1 MKKTIFIALSALML
15 VACGEK
21 AQTAGGVKQDAPP
34 YSGTGKPFADSGWKQ
49 GDETS
54 WAAHLKT
61 RAQNSQNEYT
71 RVN

>member
-21 AQTAGGVKQDAPP
+21 AQTAGGVKQDAQP
-34 YSGTGKPFADSGWKQ
+34 YNGTGTSFVSPGWKQ
-49 GDETS
+49 GDEAS
-54 WAAHLKT
+54 WVAHLKA
-61 RAQNSQNEYT
+61 RAQNSQNEYS